1 MKLPEK
7 SFTVSL
13 DFEPIKFP
21 PVDDILI
28 LGKKLPQGRN
38 GMLHS
43 FQLISP
49 DTFELI
55 DINEDDNIDA
65 VIINKAILRKLPKEK
80 VLSILKEHVF
90 PFISKGESVKVNF
103 NIRIYQ
109 KNIVG
114 DINVDQNAN
123 HH

>member
-7 SFTVSL
+7 SFSVSL

-55 DINEDDNIDA
+55 EINDDDSIDA
-65 VIINKAILRKLPKEK
+65 VIINKAILRKLSREM
-80 VLSILKEHVF
+80 VLNILREHVF
-90 PFISKGESVKVNF
+90 PYVAKGESVKVNF
-103 NIRIYQ
+103 SIRIFQ
-109 KNIVG
+109 RNIVG
-114 DINVDQNAN
+114 EIDVGQNN
-123 HH
+123 HR